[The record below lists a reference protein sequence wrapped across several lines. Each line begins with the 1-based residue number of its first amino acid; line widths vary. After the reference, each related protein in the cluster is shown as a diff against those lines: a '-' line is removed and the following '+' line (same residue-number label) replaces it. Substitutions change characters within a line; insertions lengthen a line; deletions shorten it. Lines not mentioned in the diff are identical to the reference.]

1 MTDGKKLIEDLQA
14 LVPILRERGSA
25 AEEAGRIP
33 EETIEDLKRINAF
46 KAVVPKAY
54 GGMEVDFPF
63 IPQIF
68 RMMGR
73 GCVSTSWCMG
83 FLIYHNFQFGHYNRK
98 AQEEAFGGVGY
109 TMAAGLVVPGGQATR
124 VDGGFVLNGRW
135 NYATGILHCD
145 YLAMPAPVASEFD
158 PDGPPDFYRFYVPVE
173 QIEVL
178 DTWHVAAMKAT
189 GSRDVTLT
197 DVFVP
202 EHRGIPVKSLR
213 ERTSPGLQINTG
225 PLWQVPVMTF
235 MAFGT
240 VGSMVGAAEAV
251 FEMVRDILKTKVG
264 AYSGDQQSGLMSQ
277 RIRIARIKMELD
289 ATIGLLEAKAEFVW
303 ETVQRGVTM
312 SREQR
317 AEMRMVVS
325 HITKK
330 CHEIVNE
337 LAHTAGTRSVYLD
350 SPIQRFH
357 RDVNALA
364 THAIF
369 EFDHVGSLFGGTL
382 LGIEPPATA
391 MI

>member
-1 MTDGKKLIEDLQA
+1 
-14 LVPILRERGSA
+14 
-25 AEEAGRIP
+25 
-33 EETIEDLKRINAF
+33 
-46 KAVVPKAY
+46 
-54 GGMEVDFPF
+54 
-63 IPQIF
+63 
-68 RMMGR
+68 
-73 GCVSTSWCMG
+73 
-83 FLIYHNFQFGHYNRK
+83 
-98 AQEEAFGGVGY
+98 
-109 TMAAGLVVPGGQATR
+109 
-124 VDGGFVLNGRW
+124 
-135 NYATGILHCD
+135 
-145 YLAMPAPVASEFD
+145 
-158 PDGPPDFYRFYVPVE
+158 
-173 QIEVL
+173 
-178 DTWHVAAMKAT
+178 
-189 GSRDVTLT
+189 
-197 DVFVP
+197 
-202 EHRGIPVKSLR
+202 
-213 ERTSPGLQINTG
+213 
-225 PLWQVPVMTF
+225 
-235 MAFGT
+235 
-240 VGSMVGAAEAV
+240 
-251 FEMVRDILKTKVG
+251 
-264 AYSGDQQSGLMSQ
+264 
-277 RIRIARIKMELD
+277 MELD